1 MLRRQKTV
9 KRPESEIA
17 FIGNIYWLLLVMSR
31 RTNVAIKINKT
42 RRRAFNEY
50 YEVNWRKLNS
60 KDGSD
65 QDLSEL
71 NEYVTL
77 ERFDVIEANFPNLLK
92 EYQDMIE
99 AKKSFRSNFTIF
111 MFILYN

>member
-1 MLRRQKTV
+1 VPLIVQYEHENCKNANERIIK
-9 KRPESEIA
+9 P
-17 FIGNIYWLLLVMSR
+17 
-31 RTNVAIKINKT
+31 IKINKT

-99 AKKSFRSNFTIF
+99 AKKSFRSNFTI
-111 MFILYN
+111 

>member
-1 MLRRQKTV
+1 MPLIVQYEHENCKNANERIIK
-9 KRPESEIA
+9 P
-17 FIGNIYWLLLVMSR
+17 
-31 RTNVAIKINKT
+31 IKINKT

-71 NEYVTL
+71 IEYVTL
-77 ERFDVIEANFPNLLK
+77 ERFEIIEANFPNLIK

-99 AKKSFRSNFTIF
+99 AKKSFRSNFTNLKISIF
-111 MFILYN
+111 